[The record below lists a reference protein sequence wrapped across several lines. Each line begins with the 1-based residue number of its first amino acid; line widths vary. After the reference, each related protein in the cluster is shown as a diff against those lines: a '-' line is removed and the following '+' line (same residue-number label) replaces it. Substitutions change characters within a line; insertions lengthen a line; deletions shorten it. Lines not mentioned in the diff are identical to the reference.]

1 MCESAHVRV
10 QAYYSQVK
18 FRLRTDFAYYY
29 GRGTYVPLTVKHIMK
44 KIKETKEKNWILK
57 SPDTNDS
64 LTKVKEIADELGINP
79 IIAKLLYN
87 RGYTDVAS
95 AKSFIYMESE
105 MLSSP
110 FLMKDMELGI
120 KRVMSAI
127 EKGEKITIY
136 GDYDV
141 DGVTSVCTIYLYLKS
156 KGANID
162 YYIPN
167 RAGEGYGVSCAAI
180 DSIGQ
185 GGTKLIIT
193 VDTGITANEE
203 VEYAKSIGVDVVIT
217 DHHECRSELPDAVA
231 VINPHRPDCEYP
243 FKELAGVGV
252 VFKFVCAY
260 EEYTTNLSRSQ
271 VAMKIFAEYAD
282 FVAIGTIADVMPI
295 KSENRIIVSYGLK
308 MIENTERIGLAALI
322 EASSSRNDAHRNE
335 RKKKKTKITSG
346 YIGYTIAPRINAAG
360 RIKTAS
366 MAVELFLSE
375 DKAEAMKI
383 AEELCRTNKERQNEE
398 NSIMQEAYGLIEKY
412 DIENNPVIVLD
423 ADNWHHGVIGI
434 VSSRITEKYCRPSIL
449 VSFEGNEP
457 DVPFEENVGKGSGRS
472 VKGMNLVDALCYCS
486 EHLVKF
492 GGHELAAGLSVKRC
506 ELDTFRAMIN
516 EYARNNLS
524 DDDMVPT
531 MEIDSIIEFS
541 DVSLSLAESLQI
553 LEPYGVGN
561 PIPVFALKGITV
573 NELTGISDSKHTKL
587 VFGDGRHTIS
597 AMYFSNSPDSLDI
610 YAGDKVD
617 ILFNVDINEWGGR
630 KSVQLIIRDIKTSAS
645 QKNSAKSE
653 RERFEEIKS
662 GAQIL
667 ESENIIPSREDFAVV
682 YKLFLSHLR
691 AGINKLTHREI
702 LSKIN
707 HIHTIKGIGYI
718 KLKFII
724 MIMRELNIVFLDEPE
739 DEVYVF
745 NIHYTSN
752 KTQLDKSNLL
762 RKLRSQLPRK

>member
-1 MCESAHVRV
+1 
-10 QAYYSQVK
+10 
-18 FRLRTDFAYYY
+18 
-29 GRGTYVPLTVKHIMK
+29 MK
-44 KIKETKEKNWILK
+44 KFKETKEKNWILK
-57 SPDTNDS
+57 SHDTDES
-64 LTKVKEIADELGINP
+64 LNKVKEISDELGINP
-79 IIAKLLYN
+79 IIAKLLYS

-105 MLSSP
+105 MLSNP

-120 KRVMSAI
+120 KRVLSAI
-127 EKGEKITIY
+127 ENGEKITIY

-156 KGANID
+156 KGAD
-162 YYIPN
+162 VEYYIPN

-180 DSIGQ
+180 DSIGEA
-185 GGTKLIIT
+185 GTKLIIT

-203 VEYAKSIGVDVVIT
+203 VEYAKSLGIDVIVT
-217 DHHECRSELPDAVA
+217 DHHECRSELPNAVA

-260 EEYTTNLSRSQ
+260 EEYTTNLKRSE
-271 VAMKIFAEYAD
+271 VAYKIFSNYAD

-308 MIENTERIGLAALI
+308 MIENTNRIGLAALI
-322 EASSSRNDAHRNE
+322 EASYAGNDSARNE
-335 RKKKKTKITSG
+335 RRRKKTKITSG

-375 DKAEAMKI
+375 NKADAMKI
-383 AEELCRTNKERQNEE
+383 AEELCTTNKERQNEE
-398 NSIMQEAYGLIEKY
+398 NSIMQEAYGMIEKY
-412 DIENNPVIVLD
+412 DVENNPVIVLD
-423 ADNWHHGVIGI
+423 ADHWHHGVIGI

-486 EHLVKF
+486 DHLVKF

-506 ELDTFRAMIN
+506 ELDKFRTLIN
-516 EYARNNLS
+516 DYARENLS

-531 MEIDSIIEFS
+531 MEIDSVINFS

-573 NELTGISDSKHTKL
+573 NELTGISDSKHTKF

-597 AMYFSNSPDSLDI
+597 AIYFSNSPDSLDI
-610 YAGDKVD
+610 YVGDKAD
-617 ILFNVDINEWGGR
+617 ILFNIDVNEWGGR
-630 KSVQLIIRDIKTSAS
+630 RSVQLIIRDIKPSAS
-645 QKNSAKSE
+645 QSALDISD
-653 RERFEEIKS
+653 RERFEQIKS
-662 GAQIL
+662 GEPINKG
-667 ESENIIPSREDFAVV
+667 EDIIPSRDDFALV
-682 YKLFLSHLR
+682 YKLFLSSLR
-691 AGINKLTHREI
+691 SGVNTMTHREI
-702 LSKIN
+702 MSKIN
-707 HIHTIKGIGYI
+707 HMHSAKRMNYI

-724 MIMRELNIVFLDEPE
+724 MVMRELNIVFLEEPE

-752 KTQLDKSNLL
+752 KTHLDKSNLL
-762 RKLRSQLPRK
+762 RKLRSQLPRN